1 MPPAEPGALPRPGK
15 AEAMTLRRP
24 DPRDLLGGLSRG
36 LAVIE
41 AFDAGRRRAS
51 IAEIA
56 RATGLT
62 RAAARRCLLTL
73 VALGYAE
80 SDGRGFRLTPRVLRL
95 GGAWLA
101 SASLPELLQ
110 PQLEAVREATG
121 ESCSAA
127 ILDGTDVVYVA
138 RASARSILAA
148 TLSVGSRLPA
158 HCTALGR
165 VLLGALPEG
174 ALEQLLAGL
183 TPEALTAHTRTTRTA
198 IRAAVA
204 AARAQG
210 YALVEEEL
218 ELGLRSLAVP
228 VRDQRGRCVAA
239 INIGLRT
246 SRASDAVVRGQLL
259 DAAAAL
265 RRTLPG

>member
-1 MPPAEPGALPRPGK
+1 MKRPAAQK
-15 AEAMTLRRP
+15 P

-41 AFDAGRRRAS
+41 AFDHGRPRAS

-62 RAAARRCLLTL
+62 RASARRCLLTL

-95 GGAWLA
+95 GGAWLS

-127 ILDGTDVVYVA
+127 ILDGAEVVYVA
-138 RASARSILAA
+138 RASTRRIMSVS
-148 TLSVGSRLPA
+148 LSVGSRLPA

-165 VLLGALPEG
+165 ALLSALPEG
-174 ALEQLLAGL
+174 SMEQLLAGL
-183 TPEALTAHTRTTRTA
+183 TPEALTAHTRTTRPA

-204 AARAQG
+204 EARARG

-239 INIGLRT
+239 MNIGVQT
-246 SRASDAVVRGQLL
+246 ARASDAVVEQKLL
-259 DAAAAL
+259 PALLAAAAEL
-265 RRTLPG
+265 RRTIPG